1 MPYINKTAIRP
12 YVSLSNG
19 SEIITFQE
27 TPCTYK
33 EEDVNSATEYFNPVT
48 GLFDSS
54 WTTLNF
60 ESGVEL
66 LIKQSYTATAAELI
80 ALN

>member
-1 MPYINKTAIRP
+1 MPYISKTAIRP
-12 YVSLSNG
+12 YITKSNG
-19 SEIITFQE
+19 NETITFQE

-33 EEDVNSATEYFNPVT
+33 EEDINSATEYFNPVT

-60 ESGVEL
+60 ESGAEL
-66 LIKQSYTATAAELI
+66 LIKQDYTTTATELI